1 MNLASTGG
9 EVLYDLSEL
18 HLRVLNAI
26 GVLSGWCQQHEALN
40 SSQAVTLIR
49 SWRFALGPEKASLS
63 AMLHLAEVLY
73 QGGEMSSGETQNIS
87 KMLYHLGCKDVVV
100 QLLAKGVSAD
110 DVLDV
115 VRALNVQ

>member
-1 MNLASTGG
+1 MNRASTGG

-18 HLRVLNAI
+18 HLRVLNAA
-26 GVLSGWCQQHEALN
+26 GA
-40 SSQAVTLIR
+40 
-49 SWRFALGPEKASLS
+49 LS

-73 QGGEMSSGETQNIS
+73 QGGEMSNGETQNLS

-110 DVLDV
+110 DVLEV
-115 VRALNVQ
+115 VRAINVE